1 MAMALFHLSRHP
13 KRWVSLGKRLG
24 IYPAVE
30 NSPSPPSRSGVA
42 GLSIWPTWP
51 IMSRLCARQNQS
63 VKQRA
68 KLSRLGVETAS
79 NSFHLGM
86 QPSGILAGG
95 IWSVLHGHYLRDSQA
110 AFSTEAND
118 HSNCPRHG
126 FIPADRAQASQH
138 R

>member
-1 MAMALFHLSRHP
+1 MRGDAIAVIWINSHNNDLARQQN
-13 KRWVSLGKRLG
+13 LG
-24 IYPAVE
+24 IKWRYHRNTPDAITT
-30 NSPSPPSRSGVA
+30 SFY
-42 GLSIWPTWP
+42 IQD
-51 IMSRLCARQNQS
+51 IFC

>member
-1 MAMALFHLSRHP
+1 MLRLS
-13 KRWVSLGKRLG
+13 
-24 IYPAVE
+24 A
-30 NSPSPPSRSGVA
+30 
-42 GLSIWPTWP
+42 LSIAALPFLLSTHPITMSGWELNRESSVTFAISACHPVCINILQRLTSISAFGCPT
-51 IMSRLCARQNQS
+51 

-118 HSNCPRHG
+118 HSNCPR
-126 FIPADRAQASQH
+126 IS
-138 R
+138 